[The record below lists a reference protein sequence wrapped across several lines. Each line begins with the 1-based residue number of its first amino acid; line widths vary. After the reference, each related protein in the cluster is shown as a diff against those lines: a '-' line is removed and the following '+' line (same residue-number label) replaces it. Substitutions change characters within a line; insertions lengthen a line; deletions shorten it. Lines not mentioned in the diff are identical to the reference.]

1 MLNISRMATA
11 IAMGFFCV
19 MMLAIGTGYAEDVK
33 LDGKISA
40 VQVSTDKNGK
50 EYVRVLIPE
59 KRSLNGVSYDTT
71 VAVMFFGDHVVAG
84 KSLKAG
90 DALNCIASKKL
101 YNGNASYSVLAMLPK
116 ATK

>member
-40 VQVSTDKNGK
+40 VQVSQDKNGR

-59 KRSLNGVSYDTT
+59 KKSISGVSYETT
-71 VAVMFFGDHVVAG
+71 TAVMFFGDHVAAG
-84 KSLKAG
+84 KVLKIG
-90 DALNCIASKKL
+90 DTLSCIANKRDYKGS
-101 YNGNASYSVLAMLPK
+101 ASYTVLAMIPK
-116 ATK
+116 VTK